1 MNCWNAPVQKI
12 RALFSSVDHPVKHF
26 PWTINTSA
34 FPCCC
39 LQVWTSAAV
48 VPLWLSATTARLDIL
63 LNFADFFT
71 HESCGIFTPCRAGN
85 FIVQRQLKRVQR
97 GVALTSDLDALRDWG
112 AIMQKSSRCGLGK
125 TAPNAVITSMTKFRQ
140 YFDGLLDPDKS
151 GMVRKFD
158 MEEAV
163 EAYEKYTY

>member
-1 MNCWNAPVQKI
+1 MDDKYQRISMLRFTGMDI
-12 RALFSSVDHPVKHF
+12 RCGGSFMAFSHDREIV
-26 PWTINTSA
+26 
-34 FPCCC
+34 
-39 LQVWTSAAV
+39 
-48 VPLWLSATTARLDIL
+48 DIL

-71 HESCGIFTPCRAGN
+71 HESCGICTPCRAGN

-163 EAYEKYTY
+163 EAYEKYKY